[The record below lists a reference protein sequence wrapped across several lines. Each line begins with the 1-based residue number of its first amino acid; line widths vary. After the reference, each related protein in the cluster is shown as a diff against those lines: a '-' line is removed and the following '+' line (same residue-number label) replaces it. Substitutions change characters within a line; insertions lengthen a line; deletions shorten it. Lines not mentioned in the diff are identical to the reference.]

1 MKGLSEHTLET
12 RAASQQEGDATGQD
26 GAAAAGA
33 GIIAEPNADPVTPAA
48 TTRLDFLRHCAHPL
62 LMLAVAVYAYAAIAR
77 GWDLGGANFAF
88 VLLAI
93 GYLALLER
101 LIPYERR
108 WLPDRREWG
117 LYGVYFFLTVV
128 GGALAQIPLMAAV
141 SAVAPLHPALP
152 LWAEIPLA
160 LLLSSLASYAV
171 HRAGHDI
178 PLLWRLHGVH
188 HVPDKVNVGNNGV
201 NHVLDVTLAQF
212 VVQFSLA
219 LSGFSAHAL
228 FAVGIFVIAQGYFV
242 HANIDV
248 RLGWLNHVLASPE
261 LHRMHHSADKHEA
274 GHFGSDLSVW
284 DRLFGSY
291 TWRPGKRPRR
301 IGLFAPGTFPP
312 NRALLSTLLHPLRP
326 RRYPPMPPPSPA
338 RAPLASA
345 APAADRAPP

>member
-1 MKGLSEHTLET
+1 MNGLSERTSGMRGQSQSGGDGGDGADACAT
-12 RAASQQEGDATGQD
+12 AASLGHEITGE
-26 GAAAAGA
+26 A
-33 GIIAEPNADPVTPAA
+33 VTAPAA
-48 TTRLDFLRHCAHPL
+48 NRFDFLRRFAHPI
-62 LMLAVAVYAYAAIAR
+62 LMFAVVVYSGSAIAR
-77 GWDLGGANFAF
+77 GWDLGAASFAF

-93 GYLALLER
+93 GYLALMER
-101 LIPYERR
+101 LIPYERA

-117 LYGVYFFLTVV
+117 LYGLYFVLTVI

-141 SAVAPLHPALP
+141 SALAPLHPLLP
-152 LWAEIPLA
+152 LWLEIPLA

-212 VVQFSLA
+212 VVQLPLA
-219 LSGFSAHAL
+219 AVGFSEHSL
-228 FAVGIFVIAQGYFV
+228 FMVGIFVAAQGYFV

-274 GHFGSDLSVW
+274 GHFGSDLAIW
-284 DRLFGSY
+284 DHLFGSY
-291 TWRPGKRPRR
+291 TWRPGKRPRA
-301 IGLFAPGTFPP
+301 IGLFAPGTFPH
-312 NRALLSTLLHPLRP
+312 NRAVFATLLHPLRP
-326 RRYPPMPPPSPA
+326 RLYPPAAGAPSPA
-338 RAPLASA
+338 PE
-345 APAADRAPP
+345 RAPP